1 MGEQEG
7 GQGVNN
13 YGLSVCVWG
22 GVNFPVD
29 CDDCADDDDEDE
41 KGD

>member
-1 MGEQEG
+1 M
-7 GQGVNN
+7 
-13 YGLSVCVWG
+13 CVWGGG